1 MKSTSRRN
9 FLKTVGTAAAVSP
22 VQNSSAAQAST
33 SAVATRRRSVFAPSA
48 EITRLSENL
57 YVLGDTC
64 NVYLLRDGSHGLL
77 VDLGS
82 GRILDFLPQLGITR
96 IDWVLHTH
104 HHRDQCQG
112 DFRAVERSI
121 PIAVPAH
128 EKHLFADAE
137 NFWRNRRVFHLY
149 YVRNDFNTITENIP
163 VAAALQDYGT
173 FKWGNRDI
181 FILPTPGHTLG
192 SVTLLTEVDDRR
204 IAFTGDLMHS
214 PGKIQNLWDTQV
226 NYGGAEGI
234 DLGAYSL
241 ARLREQRPALLC
253 PSHGSQMSDPDLAI
267 EQTIDRLVEYYK
279 FQTGNNPSLSFRGYA
294 VSPHLIAHNLTTSS
308 FYAILSS
315 SGKAMFIDYGSA
327 SGTHFASFERA
338 TGVNDRIRFV
348 EHNVDDLKTRFGMQ
362 SIDIA
367 MPSHMHDDHVN
378 GFPHLTRRYGTQIWC
393 YENMVDILEN
403 PRGMNLGCILGE
415 PIKVSR
421 SFRAGEHFK
430 WEEYDFEVTHSPG
443 HTEYQMALF
452 VTIDGARVAF
462 TGDAFFQPSDP
473 AQGVLRHNLIFRNH
487 VESDSHVKS
496 IRNLIEHEP
505 AVIAPG
511 HGRPFLIN
519 REDLLATE
527 QKMRQQEKLF
537 GGLVA
542 DPDTNFG
549 LDPSWCSI
557 YPYQMLVKPGDS
569 AAAEIRVRNYRNAPM
584 KIEVA
589 LIAPLEWRV
598 NPDVLRFEVPAGS
611 TKAQAFQLR
620 IPGDWRP
627 ASPRFAIAADVV
639 CDGRYLGQISEA
651 VVDLSIQQA
660 TEETH

>member
-1 MKSTSRRN
+1 MEATSRRS
-9 FLKTVGTAAAVSP
+9 FLKAVGTAAAVSP
-22 VQNSSAAQAST
+22 VQNSSASQDST
-33 SAVATRRRSVFAPSA
+33 SSAATSRRSAFSPSA
-48 EITRLSENL
+48 EITRLSDNL
-57 YVLGDTC
+57 YVLEDTC
-64 NVYLLRDGSHGLL
+64 NVYLVRDGNHGLL
-77 VDLGS
+77 IDFGS
-82 GRILDFLPQLGITR
+82 GRILDLLPQLGITR

-112 DFRAVERSI
+112 DFKAAERSI

-149 YVRNDFNTITENIP
+149 YVRNDFNTITEDIP
-163 VAAALQDYGT
+163 VAAVLQDYGT

-181 FILPTPGHTLG
+181 FVLPTPGHTVG
-192 SVTLLTEVDDRR
+192 SVTLVVDIDGKRT
-204 IAFTGDLMHS
+204 AFAGDLLHS
-214 PGKIQNLWDTQV
+214 PGKILNLWDTQV
-226 NYGGAEGI
+226 TYGGAEGI

-241 ARLREQRPALLC
+241 ARLREQKPALLC
-253 PSHGSQMSDPDLAI
+253 PSHGAPMPDPDKAI
-267 EQTIDRLVEYYK
+267 EQTVDRLVEYYK

-308 FYAILSS
+308 FYVILSH

-327 SGTHFASFERA
+327 SGLHFASFERA
-338 TGVNDRIRFV
+338 TCVGDRIRFV
-348 EHNVDDLKTRFGMQ
+348 EHNIEDLKTRFGMQ
-362 SIDIA
+362 SIDVA
-367 MPSHMHDDHVN
+367 MPSHMHDDHLN
-378 GFPHLTRRYGTQIWC
+378 GFPHLTRRYGTRIWC

-421 SFRAGEHFK
+421 SFRTGEHFK

-462 TGDAFFQPSDP
+462 SGDAFFQPSDP
-473 AQGVLRHNLIFRNH
+473 TQGVLRHNLIFRNH
-487 VESDSHVKS
+487 VESDSHIKS

-511 HGRPFLIN
+511 HGRPFLVS
-519 REDLLATE
+519 REELLATE
-527 QKMRQQEKLF
+527 QKMRQQERVF
-537 GGLVA
+537 GGLIA
-542 DPDTNFG
+542 DPDANFG

-557 YPYQMLVKPGDS
+557 YPYQMIIKPGDV
-569 AAAEIRVRNYRNAPM
+569 ATAEIRVRNYRRAPIRM
-584 KIEVA
+584 EVA
-589 LIAPLEWRV
+589 LVAPLEWRIE
-598 NPDVLRFEVPAGS
+598 PDVLRFQVPEAS
-611 TKAQAFQLR
+611 MEAQAFRLQVPR
-620 IPGDWRP
+620 DWHP

-639 CDGRYLGQISEA
+639 CDGRYLGQITEA
-651 VVDLSIQQA
+651 VVEFSI
-660 TEETH
+660 